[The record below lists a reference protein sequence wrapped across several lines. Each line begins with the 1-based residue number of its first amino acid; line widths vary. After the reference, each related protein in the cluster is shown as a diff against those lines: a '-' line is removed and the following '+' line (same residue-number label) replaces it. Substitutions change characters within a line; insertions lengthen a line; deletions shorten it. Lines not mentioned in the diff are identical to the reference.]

1 MTLRTA
7 AAALTAFALTIGG
20 LAIDEAGAQDKKQS
34 FVPEAQPNTQG
45 DTGKRRAQRKG
56 PGLGGE
62 QFVRRQTEA
71 LAEEKWKEAFNLLK
85 KLIQT
90 TPDSDPAKPDLLYRL
105 SEMYWERASATE
117 MRAFDTEEQC
127 LKQAPNEAAA
137 KRCTQTREQTAAGAQ
152 RYRDQ
157 AIEVYKH
164 IVKNFPRYPR
174 LDGVLFALAFNYQR
188 KDQPDAAK
196 KIYGEL
202 IRRYPRSVHVPDT
215 LLNIG
220 EIFFEDG
227 KVAQAKKAYEKVT
240 TSYRDSTVYGY
251 ALYKLGWCNYNLGKF
266 KEALKVFLRVI
277 EHGRKMKGGRNR
289 LTLIREAQRD
299 LVRTYVHLEDAN
311 PNKAISF
318 FQRVAP
324 DDYLDLS
331 EKLAEAYAD
340 TGQYEKSN
348 QLFRNLIK
356 RQRSS
361 YRVVSFQTMIAS
373 NTQNL
378 GDQVKAIKELK
389 RLVQLWAKVRGA
401 KDADPDRVRKDEVRI
416 EELLRRTAVD
426 KHRLYMKTKNPDH
439 AALAYD
445 LYTDYVAIFPST
457 KNAYEMTFYF
467 AELLYDLK
475 KWKEAATN
483 YEKALE
489 LQPKGDHTKDAAHG
503 AVLAYKELLNL
514 AKPSQPETRSEGG
527 GLVSESSEDGADVKI
542 PEARPI
548 SEDHKAYI
556 AACDLYSKYVEKSEF
571 LVDIEYDAARIYYDF
586 NHFDKAIPRF
596 KNIAEKHRNHRLA
609 IFAANLLLDTYN
621 LKRDFDSLNKQVD
634 IFLKLYTA
642 DRDPEFYELLTKL
655 KQQSTFKNCQGIETT
670 KKYIEAA
677 RCFRRYAR
685 KFPKSEYV
693 DEALYNAALN
703 YEREKQIERAIQVRL
718 ALVNNVGEGEL
729 VRKAL
734 YQIAGNLHA
743 LAIYSKAS
751 EAYEFYA
758 ENFPDTDEAKDAI
771 RNAAVFREGLG
782 QLDKATDNYLK
793 YMKLVGRK
801 DKEKA
806 SEVFFSLGKILE
818 QQQEWNR
825 VVSHYQKFLRDYGKV
840 AKVDLIIEA
849 HTRIGNAYMK
859 FKRADEKKAQKAY
872 ERAYTTFM
880 ELPDAD
886 KKQVTT
892 GIAAVAEARFKMGE
906 AIFVDLERKPLKG
919 KSYRNLKRF
928 VKEMTE
934 RIKERTLIVVD
945 AQKIYLE
952 VIQFRS
958 PNWAIAALA
967 RIGQMYQALGNDI
980 YNYPAPKSFNE
991 EQVEIFKGQMTDM
1004 SEVQIGKAVEAYV
1017 LCMQK
1022 AQELRWFNQW
1032 SDLAEKQLANLR
1044 PQQYRYNA
1052 EKRAKPTYF
1061 GPDAVAQSVITELPS
1076 EEEEE

>member
-7 AAALTAFALTIGG
+7 AAALAAFALTLG
-20 LAIDEAGAQDKKQS
+20 AVHVDEAVAQDKKKS
-34 FVPEAQPNTQG
+34 FVPEAQANTQG
-45 DTGKRRAQRKG
+45 EPAKKRAGKQG

-71 LAEEKWKEAFNLLK
+71 LAEEKWREAFNLLK
-85 KLIQT
+85 KLIKT

-127 LKQAPNEAAA
+127 LKSAPNDAAA
-137 KRCTQTREQTAAGAQ
+137 AQCTKTREQTAAGAQ
-152 RYRDQ
+152 QYRDQ

-188 KDQPDAAK
+188 KDQPEAAK

-202 IRRYPRSVHVPDT
+202 IRRYPRSVHIPDT

-227 KVAQAKKAYEKVT
+227 KVAQAKRAYEKVT

-266 KEALKVFLRVI
+266 QDALKVFLRVI

-299 LVRTYVHLEDAN
+299 LVRTYVHLDEAN
-311 PNKAISF
+311 PNKAIPF

-361 YRVVSFQTMIAS
+361 YRVVGFQTMIAS

-389 RLVQLWAKVRGA
+389 RLVQLWAKVREA
-401 KDADPDRVRKDEVRI
+401 KDAEPDRVQRDEVRI

-445 LYTDYVAIFPST
+445 LYTDYVAIFPGG
-457 KNAYEMTFYF
+457 KNAYDMTFYF
-467 AELLYDLK
+467 AELNYDLK
-475 KWKEAATN
+475 KWKDAATS

-489 LQPKGDHTKDAAHG
+489 LQPKGQHTKDAAHG

-514 AKPSQPETRSEGG
+514 SRTSQPKTKIDD
-527 GLVSESSEDGADVKI
+527 ESSLESKGETEVKI
-542 PEARPI
+542 PEPEPI
-548 SEDHKAYI
+548 SEDHLAYI

-571 LVDIEYDAARIYYDF
+571 LVDIEYDAALIYYNF

-596 KNIAEKHRNHRLA
+596 KNIAEKHKNHRLA
-609 IFAANLLLDTYN
+609 IYAANLLLDTYN
-621 LKRDFDSLNKQVD
+621 LKRDFEALDKQVD
-634 IFLKLYTA
+634 IFLKIYTP
-642 DRDPEFYELLTKL
+642 DRDPEFYALLTKL
-655 KQQSTFKNCQGIETT
+655 KQQSTFKKCQGIETT

-685 KFPKSEYV
+685 QFPKSDYV

-718 ALVNNVGEGEL
+718 TLVNNVGEGEL

-758 ENFPDTDEAKDAI
+758 DNFPDTEEAKDAI
-771 RNAAVFREGLG
+771 RNAAVFRHGLG
-782 QLDKATDNYLK
+782 QLDKATENYLK

-806 SEVFFSLGKILE
+806 SEVFFSLGDILE
-818 QQQEWNR
+818 QQQEWKR
-825 VVSHYQKFLRDYGKV
+825 AVSHYQKFLKDYGKV
-840 AKVDLIIEA
+840 AKIDLILEA

-859 FKRADEKKAQKAY
+859 ESRPDEKKAQKAY
-872 ERAYTTFM
+872 EQAYTTFM
-880 ELPDAD
+880 ELSDAD
-886 KKQVTT
+886 KKSVTT

-906 AIFVDLERKPLKG
+906 AIFADLERKPLQG
-919 KSYRNLKRF
+919 KSFRNLKRF
-928 VKEMTE
+928 VREMTD
-934 RIKERTLIVVD
+934 RIKERTLIVVE

-952 VIQFRS
+952 VIEFRS

-980 YNYPAPKSFNE
+980 YNYPAPKSFND

-1032 SDLAEKQLANLR
+1032 SDLAEKQLASLR
-1044 PQQYRYNA
+1044 PREYRYNA
-1052 EKRAKPTYF
+1052 ERRAKPTYF
-1061 GPDAVAQSVITELPS
+1061 GPPAVAQSVITDLPT

>member
-1 MTLRTA
+1 MTWRTA
-7 AAALTAFALTIGG
+7 AAALAAFALALGG
-20 LAIDEAGAQDKKQS
+20 LTAGDAAAQEKKKS

-45 DTGKRRAQRKG
+45 PAQKRRAERKG

-62 QFVRRQTEA
+62 QFVRRQTEQ
-71 LAEEKWKEAFNLLK
+71 LAEAKWQEAFNLLK
-85 KLIQT
+85 KLIKT

-127 LKQAPNEAAA
+127 LRSAPNDAASS
-137 KRCTQTREQTAAGAQ
+137 RCTQTREQTAAGAQ
-152 RYRDQ
+152 KYRDQ

-188 KDQPDAAK
+188 KEQPEAAK

-240 TSYRDSTVYGY
+240 SSYRDSTVYGY

-266 KEALKVFLRVI
+266 KDALKVFLRVI

-389 RLVQLWAKVRGA
+389 RLVQLWATVKGATDAEPERVA
-401 KDADPDRVRKDEVRI
+401 KDETRI

-445 LYTDYVAIFPST
+445 LYTDYVATFPSG

-475 KWKEAATN
+475 KWKDAATN

-489 LQPKGDHTKDAAHG
+489 LQPKGEHTKDAAHG

-514 AKPSQPETRSEGG
+514 AQPSQPETRGQDQG
-527 GLVSESSEDGADVKI
+527 MVSSGEEVEVPQPK
-542 PEARPI
+542 PI

-621 LKRDFDSLNKQVD
+621 LKKDFEALDSQVD
-634 IFLKLYTA
+634 IFLKLYTP
-642 DRDPEFYELLTKL
+642 DRDPEFYDLLTKL
-655 KQQSTFKNCQGIETT
+655 KQQSTFKKCQGIEAT
-670 KKYIEAA
+670 KKYIESA

-685 KFPKSEYV
+685 QFPKSEYV

-703 YEREKQIERAIQVRL
+703 YEREKQIERAIQMRQ
-718 ALVNNVGEGEL
+718 ALVNTGEGEL
-729 VRKAL
+729 VRKAT

-751 EAYEFYA
+751 EVYEFYA
-758 ENFPDTDEAKDAI
+758 ENFPDSDEAKDAI

-782 QLDKATDNYLK
+782 ELDKATDNYLK

-806 SEVFFSLGKILE
+806 SEVFFSLGGILE
-818 QQQEWNR
+818 KQEQWER
-825 VVSHYQKFLRDYGKV
+825 VVSHYQKFMRDYGKV
-840 AKVDLIIEA
+840 AKIDLIIEA

-859 FKRADEKKAQKAY
+859 FKRPDERKAQKAY
-872 ERAYTTFM
+872 EEAYTTFM
-880 ELPDAD
+880 ELSDD
-886 KKQVTT
+886 QKKAVTT

-919 KSYRNLKRF
+919 KSFRNVKRF
-928 VKEMTE
+928 VKEMTS
-934 RIKERTLIVVD
+934 RIKERTQIVVE

-980 YNYPAPKSFNE
+980 YNYPAPKSFND
-991 EQVEIFKGQMTDM
+991 EQTEIFKGQMTDM

-1032 SDLAEKQLANLR
+1032 SDLAEKQLASLR
-1044 PQQYRYNA
+1044 PREYRYNA
-1052 EKRAKPTYF
+1052 EQRARPTYF
-1061 GPDAVAQSVITELPS
+1061 GPPAVAQAVITELPS
-1076 EEEEE
+1076 EEEEEE

>member
-1 MTLRTA
+1 MTLRTLA
-7 AAALTAFALTIGG
+7 AAFTALALTLGG
-20 LAIDEAGAQDKKQS
+20 LPVGEAQAQEKKKS
-34 FVPEAQPNTQG
+34 FVPDAQPNTQG
-45 DTGKRRAQRKG
+45 PQGQRRAQRKG
-56 PGLGGE
+56 PGLEGE
-62 QFVRRQTEA
+62 QFVRRQTEQ
-71 LAEEKWKEAFNLLK
+71 LAEAKWQEAFNLLK

-127 LKQAPNEAAA
+127 LRAAPNEAAA
-137 KRCTQTREQTAAGAQ
+137 KRCTATREAEAAGAQ
-152 RYRDQ
+152 KYRDQ

-266 KEALKVFLRVI
+266 KDALKVFLRVI
-277 EHGRKMKGGRNR
+277 EHGRKMQGGRNR

-311 PNKAISF
+311 PNKAIDF
-318 FQRVAP
+318 FRRVAP

-340 TGQYEKSN
+340 TGQFEKSN

-356 RQRSS
+356 KQRNS
-361 YRVVSFQTMIAS
+361 YRVVSFQTSIATNTS
-373 NTQNL
+373 NI
-378 GDQVKAIKELK
+378 GDEVKAIKELK
-389 RLVQLWAKVRGA
+389 RLVQLWATVKGA
-401 KDADPDRVRKDEVRI
+401 KDAEPERVAKDETRI

-426 KHRLYMKTKNPDH
+426 KHRLYLKTKNPDH

-445 LYTDYVAIFPST
+445 LYTDYVATFPSG
-457 KNAYEMTFYF
+457 KNSYEMTFYF

-475 KWKEAATN
+475 KWKDAATN
-483 YEKALE
+483 YEKALALE
-489 LQPKGDHTKDAAHG
+489 PKGEHTKDAAHG

-514 AKPSQPETRSEGG
+514 AQPSQPETRGKDEGMVSEG
-527 GLVSESSEDGADVKI
+527 EEVKV
-542 PEARPI
+542 PEPQPI
-548 SEDHKAYI
+548 SQDHTAYI

-596 KNIAEKHRNHRLA
+596 KNIAEKHRDHRLA

-621 LKRDFDSLNKQVD
+621 LKKDYESLDKQVD
-634 IFLKLYTA
+634 IFLKLYTP
-642 DRDPEFYELLTKL
+642 DRDPEFYALLTKL
-655 KQQSTFKNCQGIETT
+655 KQQSTFKKCSGIEAA
-670 KKYIEAA
+670 KKYLEAA

-685 KFPKSEYV
+685 EFPKSEYV

-718 ALVNNVGEGEL
+718 ALVNNIGEGEL

-758 ENFPDTDEAKDAI
+758 DNFPDTEEAKDAI

-782 QLDKATDNYLK
+782 ELDKATENYLK
-793 YMKLVGRK
+793 YMKLVGKK

-806 SEVFFSLGKILE
+806 SEVFFSLGGILE
-818 QQQEWNR
+818 KQEQWDR
-825 VVSHYQKFLRDYGKV
+825 VVGHYQKFLKDYGSS

-859 FKRADEKKAQKAY
+859 DKRPDEKKAQQAY

-880 ELPDAD
+880 ELPDD
-886 KKQVTT
+886 QKKALTS

-906 AIFVDLERKPLKG
+906 AIYVDLERKPLQG
-919 KSYRNLKRF
+919 KSYRNLKKF
-928 VKEMTE
+928 IKEMTDK
-934 RIKERTLIVVD
+934 IKERTLIVVE

-980 YNYPAPKSFNE
+980 YNYPAPKSFDE

-1022 AQELRWFNQW
+1022 AQELRWFNEW
-1032 SDLAEKQLANLR
+1032 SDLAEKELARLR
-1044 PQQYRYNA
+1044 PQDYRYNA
-1052 EKRAKPTYF
+1052 EKRASPTYF
-1061 GPDAVAQSVITELPS
+1061 GPPAVAQSFITQLPS
-1076 EEEEE
+1076 EEEEEE

>member
-1 MTLRTA
+1 MMWRDTVKA
-7 AAALTAFALTIGG
+7 AAALTLVLG
-20 LAIDEAGAQDKKQS
+20 LLPAPEAGAQEKKQS
-34 FVPEAQPNTQG
+34 FVPEAQPNTQAPAG
-45 DTGKRRAQRKG
+45 RRSSGRKG
-56 PGLGGE
+56 PGLEGE
-62 QFVRRQTEA
+62 QFVRQNTE
-71 LAEEKWKEAFNLLK
+71 LQAEAKWQEAFRLLNR
-85 KLIQT
+85 LIQT

-127 LKQAPNEAAA
+127 LRGAGNDALAKQ
-137 KRCTQTREQTAAGAQ
+137 CTQTREQTAAGAQ

-401 KDADPDRVRKDEVRI
+401 KDADPDRVAKDEVRI

-457 KNAYEMTFYF
+457 KNSYEMTFYF

-489 LQPKGDHTKDAAHG
+489 LQPKGEHTKDAAHG
-503 AVLAYKELLNL
+503 AVLAYKSCSTSPSPTSPPAAPATTRWS
-514 AKPSQPETRSEGG
+514 AKAKRSRSPSRSRSPTTICATSLPATSIRSTSRTASSSSTSSTTPPASTMISITSTKRSPLQEHRREAPRPPPRDLRRQPAPRHLQPRQGLPGARHAGET
-527 GLVSESSEDGADVKI
+527 
-542 PEARPI
+542 
-548 SEDHKAYI
+548 
-556 AACDLYSKYVEKSEF
+556 
-571 LVDIEYDAARIYYDF
+571 
-586 NHFDKAIPRF
+586 
-596 KNIAEKHRNHRLA
+596 
-609 IFAANLLLDTYN
+609 
-621 LKRDFDSLNKQVD
+621 
-634 IFLKLYTA
+634 FLKLYSR
-642 DRDPEFYELLTKL
+642 DRDPEFYDLLLKL
-655 KQQSTFKNCQGIETT
+655 KQQSTFKRCSGIEAN
-670 KKYIEAA
+670 KKYLEAA
-677 RCFRRYAR
+677 RCFRRYAND
-685 KFPKSEYV
+685 F
-693 DEALYNAALN
+693 
-703 YEREKQIERAIQVRL
+703 QVRVRRRG
-718 ALVNNVGEGEL
+718 ALQRRAQL
-729 VRKAL
+729 RAR
-734 YQIAGNLHA
+734 
-743 LAIYSKAS
+743 
-751 EAYEFYA
+751 EA
-758 ENFPDTDEAKDAI
+758 D
-771 RNAAVFREGLG
+771 
-782 QLDKATDNYLK
+782 
-793 YMKLVGRK
+793 
-801 DKEKA
+801 
-806 SEVFFSLGKILE
+806 
-818 QQQEWNR
+818 
-825 VVSHYQKFLRDYGKV
+825 
-840 AKVDLIIEA
+840 
-849 HTRIGNAYMK
+849 
-859 FKRADEKKAQKAY
+859 RA
-872 ERAYTTFM
+872 RH
-880 ELPDAD
+880 
-886 KKQVTT
+886 
-892 GIAAVAEARFKMGE
+892 
-906 AIFVDLERKPLKG
+906 
-919 KSYRNLKRF
+919 
-928 VKEMTE
+928 
-934 RIKERTLIVVD
+934 
-945 AQKIYLE
+945 
-952 VIQFRS
+952 RS
-958 PNWAIAALA
+958 PPRA
-967 RIGQMYQALGNDI
+967 R
-980 YNYPAPKSFNE
+980 
-991 EQVEIFKGQMTDM
+991 
-1004 SEVQIGKAVEAYV
+1004 
-1017 LCMQK
+1017 
-1022 AQELRWFNQW
+1022 
-1032 SDLAEKQLANLR
+1032 
-1044 PQQYRYNA
+1044 QQR
-1052 EKRAKPTYF
+1052 R
-1061 GPDAVAQSVITELPS
+1061 
-1076 EEEEE
+1076 

>member
-1 MTLRTA
+1 MTLRSA
-7 AAALTAFALTIGG
+7 AIAVLALAVSGVIGPG
-20 LAIDEAGAQDKKQS
+20 ESQAQEKKKS

-45 DTGKRRAQRKG
+45 PATKRRAERKG

-62 QFVRRQTEA
+62 QFVRRQTEQ
-71 LAEEKWKEAFNLLK
+71 LAEAKWQEAFRLLK

-105 SEMYWERASATE
+105 SEMYWERASSNDMA
-117 MRAFDTEEQC
+117 AFDAEEKCFQS
-127 LKQAPNEAAA
+127 APNDAGA
-137 KRCTQTREQTAAGAQ
+137 KRCTTQREAKTAQ
-152 RYRDQ
+152 SQKYRDQ

-174 LDGVLFALAFNYQR
+174 LDGVLFALAYNYQR
-188 KDQPDAAK
+188 KQQPEAAK

-202 IRRYPRSVHVPDT
+202 IRRYPRSMHVPDT

-227 KVAQAKKAYEKVT
+227 KVAQAKRAYEKVT

-251 ALYKLGWCNYNLGKF
+251 ALYKLGWCYYNLGEF
-266 KEALKVFLRVI
+266 KNALKVFLRVI

-311 PNKAISF
+311 PNKAIRF

-340 TGQYEKSN
+340 TGQFAKSN
-348 QLFRNLIK
+348 QLYRNLIK
-356 RQRSS
+356 KQRSS
-361 YRVVSFQTMIAS
+361 YRVVSFQTSIAA
-373 NTQNL
+373 NTGSMGN
-378 GDQVKAIKELK
+378 QVEAIKELK
-389 RLVQLWAKVRGA
+389 RLTKLWAAVRGA
-401 KDADPDRVRKDEVRI
+401 PDAEPERVAKDEKRI
-416 EELLRRTAVD
+416 EELLRRASVD
-426 KHRLYMKTKNPDH
+426 KHLLYTKTKNPKH
-439 AALAYD
+439 AALAFD
-445 LYTDYVAIFPST
+445 LYTDYVATFPTGPNS
-457 KNAYEMTFYF
+457 YEMTFYF
-467 AELLYDLK
+467 AELNYALK
-475 KWKEAATN
+475 KWKDAATN
-483 YEKALE
+483 YEKALSIE
-489 LQPKGDHTKDAAHG
+489 PKGKHTKDAAHG

-514 AKPSQPETRSEGG
+514 AQPKQPASRGG
-527 GLVSESSEDGADVKI
+527 GAEESLVSEEGAEVKI
-542 PEARPI
+542 PEPQPI
-548 SEDHKAYI
+548 SEDHLAYI

-596 KNIAEKHRNHRLA
+596 KNIAEKHKNHRLA

-621 LKRDFDSLNKQVD
+621 LKKDFVALDKQVD
-634 IFLKLYTA
+634 IFLKLYTP
-642 DRDPEFYELLTKL
+642 DRDAEFYELLTKL
-655 KQQSTFKNCQGIETT
+655 KQQSTFKKCSGIEAS

-703 YEREKQIERAIQVRL
+703 YEREKQIEQAIQVRL

-743 LAIYSKAS
+743 LAIFSKAS

-758 ENFPDTDEAKDAI
+758 DNFPDSDEAKDAI

-782 QLDKATDNYLK
+782 ELDKATENYLK
-793 YMKLVGRK
+793 YMKMVGRK
-801 DKEKA
+801 DKAKA
-806 SEVFFSLGKILE
+806 AEVFFSLGGILSK
-818 QQQEWNR
+818 QKEWDR
-825 VVSHYQKFLRDYGKV
+825 VISHYQKFLKTYGKD
-840 AKVDLIIEA
+840 AKIDLVIEA
-849 HTRIGNAYMK
+849 HTRIGNAYMTL
-859 FKRADEKKAQKAY
+859 KRPNEKKAQAAYGKAY
-872 ERAYTTFM
+872 EVFM
-880 ELPDAD
+880 GLSDAD
-886 KKQVTT
+886 KKAVTS

-906 AIFVDLERKPLKG
+906 AIFRDLERKPLKG

-928 VKEMTE
+928 IKEMTKK
-934 RIKERTLIVVD
+934 IKERTLIVVE

-980 YNYPAPKSFNE
+980 YNYPAPKSFDD

-1022 AQELRWFNQW
+1022 AQELRWFNDW

-1044 PQQYRYNA
+1044 PREYRYNA
-1052 EKRAKPTYF
+1052 ELRARPTYF
-1061 GPDAVAQSVITELPS
+1061 GPNAVAQDVITELPS
-1076 EEEEE
+1076 EEDEE